1 MSGVVLAIDF
11 GSSNTAAAYRDEYGR
26 IHEVRLA
33 AAGSLMPSCVF
44 YTAEQTLVGSTAVHS
59 RLTAP
64 ECFEP
69 SPKRR
74 LADREVLLGNHIV
87 PVTDLVAAVLTEAL
101 ARARRVSGSEPEQ
114 VILTHPD
121 KWGPAMRDLLRH
133 SACTAGIADANLRM
147 VSEATAAAWFYTVKA
162 PDLPVGARLAVF
174 DFGAGTCDVAVLDK
188 QPDGTFAVM
197 AADGVEGLGGQDL
210 DARIYSWVRNQLAVD
225 APALLRELDD
235 PAAVATRM
243 TLHDRIRDAKE
254 ALSEA
259 MSAAIVVSAAAGNRL
274 LQLTRDE
281 FDELIVADID
291 CAVALT
297 KDVLAHADS
306 VRPVDTPPTIYL
318 TGGSSAIPLVHTR
331 LAALGPLGILGDPK
345 TVVAQGA
352 LLTPV
357 HAFSRQEPPCAL
369 PAPPPPPRAPES
381 AAQTLASPAYPGA
394 GGPAVPP
401 SSSRRGLAVTGTVI
415 AATVVTAGVVA
426 MLAGG
431 SGDSGSTSSSAS
443 TRATTSTYTPSA
455 AYSPPVYTPTAAPGE
470 GYASASQFPVGSCL
484 YVIAG
489 ADNPDGMQDVE
500 LYSATCGSVP
510 SDYRVQ
516 AHGYTDADCTYADNV
531 VTVRNG
537 VVLCL
542 EFD

>member
-357 HAFSRQEPPCAL
+357 HATAPKRTSTSTSRPPAGWY
-369 PAPPPPPRAPES
+369 PDPSGRPGYRHWDGNDWTNEHSPSPYAPP
-381 AAQTLASPAYPGA
+381 A
-394 GGPAVPP
+394 GGQRQIARTKTNSKAIWSLVFSLSTPLFCGIGSVVGILLAV
-401 SSSRRGLAVTGTVI
+401 SAFNEIKRTGESGRGLAI
-415 AATVVTAGVVA
+415 
-426 MLAGG
+426 
-431 SGDSGSTSSSAS
+431 SGMM
-443 TRATTSTYTPSA
+443 
-455 AYSPPVYTPTAAPGE
+455 
-470 GYASASQFPVGSCL
+470 VGL
-484 YVIAG
+484 VGLVG
-489 ADNPDGMQDVE
+489 ALIYLG
-500 LYSATCGSVP
+500 
-510 SDYRVQ
+510 
-516 AHGYTDADCTYADNV
+516 
-531 VTVRNG
+531 
-537 VVLCL
+537 
-542 EFD
+542 